1 MHDISPIRVLIV
13 DDALFMRGALKEYLT
28 RNGFE
33 IVGMA
38 ETGYEAIRLYDQ
50 VRPDIVTMDLTMP
63 DMNGLEALKQIRM
76 KDSKARIVVISS
88 MGQDQMIVEAM
99 AAGACQFMVKPIQEL
114 MLAEMLRAVAENS
127 GEHQR

>member
-50 VRPDIVTMDLTMP
+50 VQPDIVTMDLTMP

-114 MLAEMLRAVAENS
+114 MLAEMLRTVVENS